1 MILAPTN
8 RPRRV
13 YVKDLRPA
21 TDNGTVLENYAGMD
35 IADVNLPALAEEI
48 YLLLKE
54 ELRLEHEQHGWR

>member
-21 TDNGTVLENYAGMD
+21 TGNGTVLENYMGMD
-35 IADVNLPALAEEI
+35 ATDINLPALAEEI

-54 ELRLEHEQHGWR
+54 ELRLEREQQGWR